1 VKAEG
6 GILMFGKKNL
16 YLIKYYYFC
25 RVHETIVSA
34 RNSAQAIKKFQKE
47 WFVSPD
53 ILSIEE
59 IECK

>member
-1 VKAEG
+1 
-6 GILMFGKKNL
+6 MFGKKNL

-34 RNSAQAIKKFQKE
+34 RNSAQAIKKFKNE

-59 IECK
+59 IDCK